1 MNIQRIRDLREDSDY
16 TQEYIAK
23 LLNVNQRTYSRYENG
38 EHAIPLTILSFLADI
53 QKTHISES
61 TLIWFFYTQPSPK
74 NEYSYLLLIAACA
87 AIASCRT
94 LDQANCWIIFSTLD
108 L

>member
-38 EHAIPLTILSFLADI
+38 AHAIPLTILSFPADI
-53 QKTHISES
+53 QKNLLQRMS
-61 TLIWFFYTQPSPK
+61 TLIY
-74 NEYSYLLLIAACA
+74 C
-87 AIASCRT
+87 
-94 LDQANCWIIFSTLD
+94 
-108 L
+108 